1 MRPIRREQREQR
13 EGILRF
19 QAETFIEASPWLLKP
34 APSPRFLRFLAET
47 FIEASTTY
55 WCSAVNALIFLPN
68 LEGLS
73 LRTHAL
79 SETGVYYEIFSL
91 SGETCIKA
99 QRGRT
104 NGEHRRWL
112 FPYSFVGT
120 FIEAKA
126 LHDAVET
133 SRDISS
139 LPMWR
144 GFH

>member
-1 MRPIRREQREQR
+1 M
-13 EGILRF
+13 
-19 QAETFIEASPWLLKP
+19 QACGAFYEVLGFPFLLGR
-34 APSPRFLRFLAET
+34 A

-99 QRGRT
+99 QRGHT

-139 LPMWR
+139 LNCLPFL
-144 GFH
+144 GHQN